1 MSFFGA
7 RVIRTLFS
15 LDFRIIGGSDSMAD
29 NPFRGSNS
37 DRLIVSVDTLA
48 SERTFAR
55 LQEQGVEPYDLC
67 IFDEAH
73 KLSADRQPDFSI
85 RRTDRYL
92 VAEALAGIPS
102 GDPRWSLDW
111 ACHHLLLLTA
121 TPHMGKDFPYYAI
134 WRLLEPDVLSTVDAF
149 NAYPSDARCR
159 HFIRRTK
166 EGMVDFQGKRLYPD
180 RVSDTLSYD
189 LTQGDVSEQTLYDET
204 THYIDYY
211 YNRARILN
219 RSAARLA
226 MSIFQRRLASSTY
239 AMMRSFERR
248 LGKLKGLIESIQTGK
263 ITVDQLTQMQR
274 KLDETKDVL
283 DEETGDEE
291 VPQAGKEENQVTEQ
305 KVMGGVVAVSLA
317 ELITER
323 NRVEQLLELAKRV
336 DAKGDESKFEKL
348 REVLEDPE
356 NRDEKLIIFT
366 EHSDTLEYLV
376 RRLEGLGFTGQ
387 VAQIHGGME
396 FREREDQIEF
406 FRKKTADGGAL
417 YMVCT
422 DAAGEGIN
430 LQFAWRLLNWDIPWN
445 PARLEQRMGRIHRY
459 KQQHDPVIILNLIA
473 GKTREGRVMK
483 SLLEKLEH
491 IRKELGSDK
500 VFDVIGRLFEGVSIK
515 RYAEDAVRKLEGML
529 TKDQVEAL
537 ESRER
542 RLFGDG
548 GRCQS
553 RTGIGA

>member
-1 MSFFGA
+1 
-7 RVIRTLFS
+7 
-15 LDFRIIGGSDSMAD
+15 
-29 NPFRGSNS
+29 
-37 DRLIVSVDTLA
+37 
-48 SERTFAR
+48 
-55 LQEQGVEPYDLC
+55 
-67 IFDEAH
+67 
-73 KLSADRQPDFSI
+73 
-85 RRTDRYL
+85 
-92 VAEALAGIPS
+92 
-102 GDPRWSLDW
+102 
-111 ACHHLLLLTA
+111 
-121 TPHMGKDFPYYAI
+121 
-134 WRLLEPDVLSTVDAF
+134 
-149 NAYPSDARCR
+149 
-159 HFIRRTK
+159 
-166 EGMVDFQGKRLYPD
+166 
-180 RVSDTLSYD
+180 
-189 LTQGDVSEQTLYDET
+189 
-204 THYIDYY
+204 
-211 YNRARILN
+211 
-219 RSAARLA
+219 
-226 MSIFQRRLASSTY
+226 
-239 AMMRSFERR
+239 
-248 LGKLKGLIESIQTGK
+248 
-263 ITVDQLTQMQR
+263 
-274 KLDETKDVL
+274 
-283 DEETGDEE
+283 
-291 VPQAGKEENQVTEQ
+291 
-305 KVMGGVVAVSLA
+305 
-317 ELITER
+317 TER

-366 EHSDTLEYLV
+366 EHRDTLEYLV

-396 FREREDQIEF
+396 FREREVQIEF
-406 FRKKTADGGAL
+406 FRREAAEGGAL

-483 SLLEKLEH
+483 TLLEKLER

-515 RYAEDAVRKLEGML
+515 QYMEQSVSEEGAEDAVRKLEGML

-548 GRCQS
+548 GDVKSALASEREKLQKES
-553 RTGIGA
+553 WRRLLPGYVRRFIEKSAPILNLEIEGDLDSTFALKPVSPGALDFLWTLLESYQPARRNRLTVLKPKDATDVIFLHPGEPVFERLRTTVCGRFADPALRGGIFVDPQADQPYLFHLASVSIVRKADTALRALEKEELLEERLLGFRQNGDGTIQPCPVEHLLLLRGNSTTRPSLGDLVVRSSELLDLARDRITK